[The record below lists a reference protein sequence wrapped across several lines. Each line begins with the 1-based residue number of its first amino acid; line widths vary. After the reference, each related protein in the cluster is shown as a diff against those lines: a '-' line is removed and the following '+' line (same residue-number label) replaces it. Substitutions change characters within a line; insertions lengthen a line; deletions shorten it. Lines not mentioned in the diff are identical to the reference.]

1 MLKDRFNLTPL
12 IEVTDRLLEK
22 SQVSQKY
29 KYKPQSEAINNLEDI
44 LIKHKTSLMLD
55 DSNELEDE
63 IMKRSIK
70 VSSPAKET
78 FQGKNR

>member
-22 SQVSQKY
+22 SQVLQKY